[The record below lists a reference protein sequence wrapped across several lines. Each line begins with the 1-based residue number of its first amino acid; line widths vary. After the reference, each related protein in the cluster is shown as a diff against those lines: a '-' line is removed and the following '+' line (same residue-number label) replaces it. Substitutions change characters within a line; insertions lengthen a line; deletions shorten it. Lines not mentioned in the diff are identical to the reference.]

1 MVRPAENLI
10 TLDAYVALAE
20 KLRASKK
27 KKMSLYFQKHAIP
40 RWRAATSP
48 DTGAPLVPGD
58 VTPSL
63 RDRGFAEFLLPFKE
77 LLWFAME
84 PAKADLH
91 FDPYENLHVVVE
103 GAKTFTMFPPSNN
116 DELYFASAGNQ
127 RTMNWLYDYEAG
139 KFYQLP
145 AFLNEPAPQGYV
157 PVDPDRPDYGKFPK
171 FRNATRLVCEV
182 RKGETIYVPSN
193 WWHAVA
199 SEPDGDSGVVA
210 GVTHFYEPL
219 YKALSDYVHFSSNLA
234 AYGHILNRTQAA
246 LEGAGRAE
254 L

>member
-1 MVRPAENLI
+1 
-10 TLDAYVALAE
+10 
-20 KLRASKK
+20 
-27 KKMSLYFQKHAIP
+27 
-40 RWRAATSP
+40 
-48 DTGAPLVPGD
+48 
-58 VTPSL
+58 
-63 RDRGFAEFLLPFKE
+63 
-77 LLWFAME
+77 
-84 PAKADLH
+84 
-91 FDPYENLHVVVE
+91 
-103 GAKTFTMFPPSNN
+103 
-116 DELYFASAGNQ
+116 
-127 RTMNWLYDYEAG
+127 MNWLYDYESG

-157 PVDPDRPDYGKFPK
+157 PVDPERPDYDKFPK

-246 LEGAGRAE
+246 LEGAARAE